1 MLKIISLISIGGA
14 LGAPLRYL
22 INVLIKNYFL
32 INFPIGTLFVNILGS
47 FLIGILA
54 SLLKNYYNYDDLI
67 IKYFFM
73 IGFLGS
79 FTTFSAFSLETIEMI
94 NKGELNYA
102 FVYIIF
108 TLILNI
114 LAVYLGINFNNYIN

>member
-14 LGAPLRYL
+14 LGAPSRYL

-32 INFPIGTLFVNILGS
+32 ISFPIGTLIVNILGS
-47 FLIGILA
+47 FIIGILA

>member
-14 LGAPLRYL
+14 LGAPSRYL

-32 INFPIGTLFVNILGS
+32 ISFPIGTLIVNILGS
-47 FLIGILA
+47 FIIGILA
-54 SLLKNYYNYDDLI
+54 SLLKNHFNYDDLI

-73 IGFLGS
+73 VGFLGS

-94 NKGELNYA
+94 NRGEFNYA
-102 FVYIIF
+102 FIYIIF
-108 TLILNI
+108 TLFLNI
-114 LAVYLGINFNNYIN
+114 FAVYLGINFNNYFN